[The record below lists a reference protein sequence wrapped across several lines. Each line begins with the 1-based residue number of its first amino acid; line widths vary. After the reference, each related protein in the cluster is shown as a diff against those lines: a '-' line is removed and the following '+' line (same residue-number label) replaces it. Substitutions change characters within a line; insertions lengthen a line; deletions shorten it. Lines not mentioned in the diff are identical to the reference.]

1 MDGADK
7 SVCRRRR
14 PMSFSQR
21 FLDEIRTRIGLADRI
36 SRKIKLTKR
45 GREYLGLCPF
55 HNEKTPSFTVNEDKG
70 FFHCFGC
77 GAHGDVIGF
86 VMRTE
91 NLSFPEVVERL
102 AEEAGLEVPV
112 SSPEERR
119 RAQEAVSLFAVTE
132 KACAWFETELVSPRG
147 AAARDYL
154 ANRGLDNE
162 AIARFRIGYA
172 PDSRTNLKTALIGD
186 GVTESMLVTA
196 GMLIVPENNRAS
208 YDRFRGRV
216 IFPIFDRRGRPV
228 AFGGR
233 ILGEGEPKYL
243 NSPDTPLFQ
252 KGHLLYGWSHALKS
266 ARETDTL
273 MVTEGYMDV
282 IALIGA
288 GLPAMAP
295 LGTALTESQILA
307 LWRVV
312 AEPVLCFDGDAAGG
326 RAAMRVAERA
336 LPLLK
341 PGCSFRF
348 VTLPRGEDPDS
359 LVRARGARG
368 MESLVATAY
377 PLSDMIWEIETRG
390 RAVDTPERRAAVEK
404 GLMTRARS
412 IADKQV
418 QEYYVRDFRR
428 RLREAFADFSPVAG
442 ARKRRG
448 PGIGPGNA
456 GGRRRLA
463 SDPLIGSE
471 EGRAEARERV
481 LVAIVVNH
489 PDLLGDIAEEFT
501 NAEIGSHELDSLRQA
516 ILEVA
521 ANEGENLESQG
532 LAKALGALGFGRLV
546 ENMMGGRA
554 RMLDWFARPG
564 AARDDALTGF
574 HHILELHHRFGAG
587 KAELEL
593 CESTFAADPTEEN
606 WARLQAV
613 KSELQAALAHEELLE
628 DYGAPPEDPANA

>member
-1 MDGADK
+1 
-7 SVCRRRR
+7 
-14 PMSFSQR
+14 MSFSPR
-21 FLDEIRTRIGLADRI
+21 FLDEIRARIGLADRI
-36 SRKIKLTKR
+36 ARKVKLTKR
-45 GREYLGLCPF
+45 GREYMGLCPF
-55 HNEKTPSFTVNEDKG
+55 HNEKTPSFTVNEEKG

-102 AEEAGLEVPV
+102 ADDAGLEVPV

-119 RAQEAVSLFAVTE
+119 RAKEAVSLYAVTE
-132 KACAWFETELVSPRG
+132 KACNWFESELKSPRG
-147 AAARDYL
+147 KAARDYL
-154 ANRGLDNE
+154 ANRGLDDE

-172 PDSRTNLKTALIGD
+172 PDSRTRLKTALIGD
-186 GVTESMLVTA
+186 GITESLAVTA
-196 GMLIVPENNRAS
+196 GMLIVPEDNRAS

-216 IFPIFDRRGRPV
+216 IFPISDRRGRPV

-252 KGHLLYGWSHALKS
+252 KGHLLYGWSHALKL
-266 ARETDTL
+266 ARETDTWI
-273 MVTEGYMDV
+273 VTEGYMDV

-326 RAAMRVAERA
+326 RAALRAAERA

-348 VTLPRGEDPDS
+348 VTMPRGEDPDS

-368 MESLVATAY
+368 MESLMATAK
-377 PLSDMIWEIETRG
+377 PLSDVIWEIETRG
-390 RAVDTPERRAAVEK
+390 RAVNTPERRAAVEK
-404 GLMTRARS
+404 GLMTKARA

-418 QEYYVRDFRR
+418 QEYYVRDIRR

-442 ARKRRG
+442 SRKRRG
-448 PGIGPGNA
+448 PGFGPGYA
-456 GGRRRLA
+456 GTAGAERRRLA

-471 EGRAEARERV
+471 EGRAEARERM

-489 PDLLGDIAEEFT
+489 PDLLDDVAEAFVSV
-501 NAEIGSHELDSLRQA
+501 EIGSHELDSLRQA
-516 ILEVA
+516 ISEVA
-521 ANEGENLESQG
+521 ANEVGDLDSEG
-532 LAKALGALGFGRLV
+532 LVKALGALGFGRLV
-546 ENMMGGRA
+546 DAMVGRQA

-564 AARDDALTGF
+564 AERSDALTGF

-587 KAELEL
+587 KAELDL
-593 CESTFAADPTEEN
+593 CESAFAADPTEAN

-613 KSELQAALAHEELLE
+613 KSELQAALAHEDLLE
-628 DYGAPPEDPANA
+628 DYGAPPDNPTNA